1 MSTNS
6 QGKSQKPVSAKDRRD
21 KAAAARAAQEAAE
34 KRRDRTIKIVGGLGV
49 LVVVGAIIGGA
60 VWQSRSSSSANGS
73 STVLPSPNPDA
84 PLPKGVV
91 NSGENAY
98 AVPVADAPATAPLL
112 QVWED
117 FQCPSCKS
125 LEEANGQGIEEL
137 ATSGKARVFWRPTAF
152 LDPKLA
158 NENAKN
164 KAPDSSHRAIAAWGC
179 AIDAGK
185 TREYHDIVFK
195 NQPAVEGTGYT
206 NAALLDFGTQSG
218 ITGDAYTTFEK
229 CVNDGTYL
237 GWAVNSLKAFNDG
250 AIPGTPAGYLDGT
263 EIKSDVLA
271 DKAKLD
277 ALVAGATK

>member
-1 MSTNS
+1 MSANS

-34 KRRDRTIKIVGGLGV
+34 KRRDRMIKIVGGLGV

-60 VWQSRSSSSANGS
+60 VWQSRSNSSANG

-98 AVPVADAPATAPLL
+98 AVPYGNAPATAPLL

-117 FQCPSCKS
+117 FQCPACKS
-125 LEEANGQGIEEL
+125 LEDANGQGIEEL
-137 ATSGKARVFWRPTAF
+137 ATSGKARLFWRPTAF

-158 NENAKN
+158 VDNLKN

-185 TREYHDIVFK
+185 SAEYHDIAYK
-195 NQPAVEGTGYT
+195 NQPAIEGTGYT
-206 NAALLDFGTQSG
+206 SAALLDFGKQSG
-218 ITGDAYTTFEK
+218 ISGDAYTTFET

-237 GWAVNSLKAFNDG
+237 GWAVNSLKAFND
-250 AIPGTPAGYLDGT
+250 AAVPGTPAGYLNGT
-263 EIKSDVLA
+263 EIQSDVLS

-277 ALVAGATK
+277 ELVAGATT